1 MIRQRLSGSTID
13 VYKASRTDDLARFFD
28 NHSLSP
34 LFFSALQRKAYL
46 LTSSAGT

>member
-1 MIRQRLSGSTID
+1 MIRETLSGSTID
-13 VYKASRTDDLARFFD
+13 VHKASRTDDLAQLLD
-28 NHSLSP
+28 NHFLSP